1 MINTKPFDP
10 LTPSQAPWLL
20 FRVEHRDGPKLDAR
34 NRIVHPSGPSPPEFH
49 AHLSSAS
56 SPNAT
61 DSFLSFVSTWD
72 RAVQWY
78 KQLQR
83 ERWEDITVIV
93 VRSRYMA
100 GVYDATRAA
109 LAMRYTD
116 DDYDGEGGGD
126 GNINMNM
133 HRDPHRKLRN
143 HNDEYLVYGNLPN
156 DQDRILATLKG
167 SGGGLV
173 PDREVRLEC
182 SYYSVSA
189 AMPGGLL
196 AGDRRLSPL
205 GVLEYEMYRRSGVRD
220 LYWRDQLVKAIAA
233 GPYPFTHT
241 EYTVTQ

>member
-1 MINTKPFDP
+1 M
-10 LTPSQAPWLL
+10 
-20 FRVEHRDGPKLDAR
+20 
-34 NRIVHPSGPSPPEFH
+34 
-49 AHLSSAS
+49 
-56 SPNAT
+56 
-61 DSFLSFVSTWD
+61 
-72 RAVQWY
+72 
-78 KQLQR
+78 
-83 ERWEDITVIV
+83 IV

-156 DQDRILATLKG
+156 DQDRILATLKE

-173 PDREVRLEC
+173 PDREVRLES

-196 AGDRRLSPL
+196 AGDGRLSPL

>member
-34 NRIVHPSGPSPPEFH
+34 NRIVHPSGPSYPEFH
-49 AHLSSAS
+49 AHLSTTS
-56 SPNAT
+56 SPNAA

-78 KQLQR
+78 RQLQR

-93 VRSRYMA
+93 VRSRYMG

-116 DDYDGEGGGD
+116 DDYDDGDD
-126 GNINMNM
+126 GNM
-133 HRDPHRKLRN
+133 HLDPHRKLRN
-143 HNDEYLVYGNLPN
+143 HSDEFLVYGNLPN

-167 SGGGLV
+167 CGGLV
-173 PDREVRLEC
+173 ADREVRFEC
-182 SYYSVSA
+182 SYYSLSA
-189 AMPGGLL
+189 TMPGGLL
-196 AGDRRLSPL
+196 GGDGRLSPL
-205 GVLEYEMYRRSGVRD
+205 GMLEYEMYRRSGVRD